1 MAAELVQHEAALA
14 AALLVVAAV
23 GAVGLG
29 TQRGAWCPPP
39 APPALPRP
47 ATRSPLTFRHGA
59 HCRKMVL
66 GLQNVCER
74 ELLVTQQR
82 LLHSE

>member
-1 MAAELVQHEAALA
+1 M
-14 AALLVVAAV
+14 ALLVVAAV
-23 GAVGLG
+23 GAIGLG

-39 APPALPRP
+39 APPRPASPRR
-47 ATRSPLTFRHGA
+47 ATRSPLTLRHGV

-66 GLQNVCER
+66 GLQNICER

-82 LLHSE
+82 LLHSA